1 MTKADS
7 KDLIKSMLK
16 YKMIALFFAVII
28 FSAGC
33 NNSDKKT
40 ASEENNTYKGKNVA
54 LNPPEVIFNPENE
67 KYKDE
72 NRKWQGIPSIEITED
87 GTLWVVFYSGGTR
100 ESNENY
106 VLAVRSDDKGKSWS
120 DIQMLIEH
128 PDSVRTFDPCIWK
141 DPQSNIW
148 ISWSQSYGLF
158 DGRSGV
164 WAIKTTNPD
173 DKSPQW
179 SDPVRLANGIMM
191 NKPTF
196 LSSGEWLLPCA
207 VWKEE
212 KPVVDLDT
220 SFENEKFSNVYSSKD
235 NGKSFKLKGG
245 ADIPDRHYD
254 EHKVIEKKD
263 GTLWMLVRTHYGIG
277 QSYSYDKGKTWTPG
291 EPTKLG
297 GPSARFHI
305 SRLASG
311 NLLLVNHYKFTG
323 RNNLTAMISKD
334 DGNTWEGY
342 LTIDER
348 NAVSYP
354 NATQDADGT
363 IYIVYDR
370 ERGGDGAKEILMAT
384 LTEKDI
390 LAGKCISEKGKL
402 KTIVNKAG
410 KKDINQN

>member
-1 MTKADS
+1 MTRGNS
-7 KDLIKSMLK
+7 KDLTKNMVD
-16 YKMIALFFAVII
+16 YKAIVLFFIVII
-28 FSAGC
+28 FSTGC
-33 NNSDKKT
+33 NNPNKKT
-40 ASEENNTYKGKNVA
+40 GSNGNGTYKGKNVA
-54 LNPPEVIFNPENE
+54 LNPPEIIFNPKSE
-67 KYKDE
+67 KFKDE
-72 NRKWQGIPSIEITED
+72 NRKWQGIPSIEITKN
-87 GTLWVVFYSGGTR
+87 GTLWAVFYSGGTR
-100 ESNENY
+100 ESDENY
-106 VLAVRSDDKGKSWS
+106 VLVVRSDDKGESWS
-120 DIQMLIEH
+120 DIQMVIEH
-128 PDSVRTFDPCIWK
+128 PDSARTFDPCIWK
-141 DPQSNIW
+141 DPQNNIW
-148 ISWSQSYGLF
+148 ITWAQSHGLF
-158 DGRSGV
+158 DGRCGV
-164 WAIKTTNPD
+164 WGIKTTCPD
-173 DKSPQW
+173 DKYPKW
-179 SDPVRLANGIMM
+179 SKPVRIANGVMM

-212 KPVVDLDT
+212 KPVVVLDT
-220 SFENEKFSNVYSSKD
+220 SYENEMFSNVYSSID

-263 GTLWMLVRTHYGIG
+263 GSLWMLVRAHYGIG

-323 RNNLTAMISKD
+323 RGNLTAMISKD
-334 DGNTWEGY
+334 DGGTWEGF

-354 NATQDADGT
+354 NAAQDTDGT
-363 IYIVYDR
+363 IYIIYDR
-370 ERGGDGAKEILMAT
+370 ERGGEGAKEILMAT
-384 LTEKDI
+384 LTEEDI
-390 LAGKCISEKGKL
+390 LAGKFISKKGKL

-410 KKDINQN
+410 VKRPS